1 VIRVGAAYDLAGAV
15 FAVVSVSAAL
25 APAENLRVRCGRTI
39 FFGLLA
45 TSFLFGD
52 RLGDLGDGVL
62 VVALVLVGAFGG
74 MGGGARAGAAP
85 AWAAAR
91 AVGYW
96 VFLPILVVPAVTV
109 AGTLVL
115 GGVRVGGAPLVDP
128 KQVTVISLALG
139 AAAALVAAMAII
151 RPPLTA
157 PATEARRLLEAIGSA
172 AILPQL
178 LAALG
183 AVFILAGV
191 GRAMQTLIARW
202 GPLDDR
208 LAVVCAFCAGMALF
222 TTVLGNAFAAFPVL
236 VAALGAPIIAGRLG
250 GDAAM
255 MGAVGMLSGYCGTL
269 VTPMASFNIVPT
281 ALLDLPSGAVIRAQA
296 PTAALVLIFNIVL
309 MWLFVFPR

>member
-1 VIRVGAAYDLAGAV
+1 VIRVGAAYDVAGV
-15 FAVVSVSAAL
+15 LFAAVSVSAAVS
-25 APAENLRVRCGRTI
+25 PAETPRVRWGRAA

-45 TSFLFGD
+45 VSFLAGD
-52 RLGDLGDGVL
+52 RLGDLGNGVL

-74 MGGGARAGAAP
+74 LRGGADLGPAP

-91 AVGYW
+91 SVGYL
-96 VFLPILVVPAVTV
+96 VFLPILVVPVVTV
-109 AGTLVL
+109 AGTLLL

-139 AAAALVAAMAII
+139 AVAALATAMAII

-157 PATEARRLLEAIGSA
+157 PATEARRLMEAIGSA

-183 AVFILAGV
+183 AVFTLAGV
-191 GRAMQTLIARW
+191 GRAMQTLIVRW
-202 GPLDDR
+202 APLDSR
-208 LAVVCAFCAGMALF
+208 LAVVSAFCVGMALF

-236 VAALGAPIIAGRLG
+236 VAALGAPILVGRLG

-296 PTAALVLIFNIVL
+296 PTAALVLVFNIIL
-309 MWLFVFPR
+309 MWTLAFPK